1 MIQGPFHGHNA
12 ECMLVSKEFTFEA
25 AHFLTQ
31 YHGKCERL
39 HGHSYKLRIVVE
51 GPVKEDGMVIDF
63 IELKQFVKENVIDRY
78 DHQNL
83 NDFFENPTAE
93 WVCKKIWED
102 LTSSAEAFK
111 GVTLHEV
118 TLWETNDSFVTYRGE

>member
-1 MIQGPFHGHNA
+1 
-12 ECMLVSKEFTFEA
+12 MLISKEFTFEA
-25 AHFLTQ
+25 AHFLTHF
-31 YHGKCERL
+31 HGKCERL
-39 HGHSYKLRIVVE
+39 HGHSYKLRVTVE
-51 GPVKEDGMVIDF
+51 GSLREDGMVIDF
-63 IELKQFVKENVIDRY
+63 ALLKAFVKEKVIDCY

-102 LTSSAEAFK
+102 LSQIEKAFD
-111 GVTLHEV
+111 GLALHEV